1 MSDKQRQQVVEIARR
16 FVAARFPT
24 AALVLLC
31 GSWARGDAHED
42 SDLDLFIVD
51 ATVPDLLFEGLC
63 FEEMCIEV
71 CALAPQRVEP
81 FFTRSAQHRSAPVP
95 RQVLDGL
102 VVHGERRYAA
112 QLKNR
117 AQQILSAGPQALD
130 ETELLDLRWRLTAL
144 LNDLAHVPIDEVPAL
159 AAQCHTQLALAA
171 IDRERGWRGER
182 KTLRRAL
189 AEVAPDL
196 VGRLDEG
203 LVAAC
208 GGDRQPLL
216 TMGRELLA
224 KLGGAQRTY
233 LERY

>member
-1 MSDKQRQQVVEIARR
+1 MSDKQRQQVVERARR
-16 FVAARFPT
+16 FVAQRFPD
-24 AALVLLC
+24 ASLVLLC

-51 ATVPDLLFEGLC
+51 ATVPDLLFEGLR
-63 FEEMCIEV
+63 FEEMIIEV

-81 FFTRSAQHRSAPVP
+81 FFTGSAQHRSAPVP

-102 VVHGERRYAA
+102 VVHGEPRYAA
-112 QLKNR
+112 QIKNC
-117 AQQILSAGPQALD
+117 AQRILAAGPQALD
-130 ETELLDLRWRLTAL
+130 EPELLELRWRLTAL
-144 LNDLAHVPIDEVPAL
+144 LNDLAHVPTDEVPAL

-196 VGRLDEG
+196 VARLDEG
-203 LVAAC
+203 LVTAC
-208 GGDRQPLL
+208 GGDRQQLL
-216 TMGRELLA
+216 TIGRELLA
-224 KLGGAQRTY
+224 KLGGSQRTY